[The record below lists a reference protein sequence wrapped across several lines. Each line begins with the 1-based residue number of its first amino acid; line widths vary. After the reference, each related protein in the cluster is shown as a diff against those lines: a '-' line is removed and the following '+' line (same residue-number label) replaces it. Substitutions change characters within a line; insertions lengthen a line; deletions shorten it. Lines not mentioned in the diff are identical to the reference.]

1 MRVTFRQ
8 NDAIIVITMGKTRN
22 KKIATSKEKIMQT
35 YSYSKGQF
43 DEVIKPKTSMQ
54 DFFAQDKAV
63 GGDCPFAI
71 NNGAKLSE
79 CYTHKFTQYT
89 GFLSQL
95 RSVAKEFGSFDNIPT
110 FNNEMMYKLQNNA
123 SGKFVRFGSYGEPTL
138 IPIDIVGLI
147 CIVAKSWT
155 GYTHQWAKK
164 REYSKFFMASTHNL
178 VQEQFAKSLG
188 FRSFVASPIPL
199 PTLVSCPAS
208 KESGF
213 ISNCSKC
220 GLCSGTQGKGK
231 KSIIILEH

>member
-1 MRVTFRQ
+1 MRITFRQ
-8 NDAIIVITMGKTRN
+8 NDAIIVFTIGTTKN
-22 KKIATSKEKIMQT
+22 KKIATDKEKIVQT

-63 GGDCPFAI
+63 CGDCPFAV

-95 RSVAKEFGSFDNIPT
+95 RSIAKEFGSFDNIP
-110 FNNEMMYKLQNNA
+110 EMNA
-123 SGKFVRFGSYGEPTL
+123 DIALKIIAATKGKYIRFGSYGEPTL
-138 IPIDIVGLI
+138 IPFSLVEAI
-147 CIVAKSWT
+147 CKDAKNWT

-164 REYSKFFMASTHNL
+164 REYNKYFMASTHNI
-178 VQEQFAKSLG
+178 VQEQFAFNLG

-220 GLCSGTQGKGK
+220 GLCSGVLGKGS
-231 KSIIILEH
+231 KSVIILEH